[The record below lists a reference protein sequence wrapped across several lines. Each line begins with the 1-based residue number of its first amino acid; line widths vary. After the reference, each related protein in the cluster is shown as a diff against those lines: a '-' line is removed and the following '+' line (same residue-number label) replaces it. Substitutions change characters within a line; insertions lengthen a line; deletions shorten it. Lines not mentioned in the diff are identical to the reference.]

1 MPEGRQRTKGIAA
14 ETVAAALINVRSA
27 QGTVGGRVDK
37 GKKSRLSCC
46 RVRGLMS
53 RCRGDR
59 AGPAGKSATRNA
71 AHSRWQKPLCAE
83 FHQHHHCHNHRFCFS
98 QRSVMEAFKK
108 RASTTWGIPFQCF
121 LIVGSTFGARA
132 TQSLGYWVCVSGTKG
147 ASTLPRSS
155 VHGLICVKSST

>member
-14 ETVAAALINVRSA
+14 ETEAAALINVRSA
-27 QGTVGGRVDK
+27 QGTVVGRVDK

-59 AGPAGKSATRNA
+59 AGPAGKGATRNA

-83 FHQHHHCHNHRFCFS
+83 FHQHQHCHNHRFCFL
-98 QRSVMEAFKK
+98 Q
-108 RASTTWGIPFQCF
+108 
-121 LIVGSTFGARA
+121 
-132 TQSLGYWVCVSGTKG
+132 
-147 ASTLPRSS
+147 
-155 VHGLICVKSST
+155 